1 MNSFKIVV
9 FLAVC
14 FSHQALGTFDVF
26 GRGFFS
32 RCFKPKPPANG
43 KITPEHRNVFS
54 KNQKIWISCGTNYDL
69 VGAKDLK
76 CLGRNKWRPALPKCV
91 PKVVQCEKPKE
102 PRDGFIVPKDETL
115 FDVGEKIWF
124 KCDRGFDLNGVKDLK
139 CLSNRRWSAPFPRC
153 DRKVVKCERPD
164 EPDNG
169 SIRPDDQ
176 DFFDVNEKIWFG
188 CERGFELKGKKDL
201 QCRSN
206 GKWSDKIPRCERKVV
221 KCERPDEPDNGSIR
235 PDDKDFFDVN
245 EKIWFSCERGF
256 ELKGK
261 KDLQCR
267 SNGKW
272 SDKIPR
278 CERKVVKCERPDE
291 PDNGSIRPDDKDFFD
306 VNEKIWF
313 GCERG
318 FELKGKKD
326 LQCRSNG
333 KWSDKIPRCE
343 RKVVKC
349 ERPDEPDNGSIRPD
363 DKDFFDVNEKIWF
376 GCERG
381 FELKGKKD
389 LQCRSN
395 GKWSDKI
402 PRCERKAIKCER
414 PDEPDNG
421 SIRPDDQDLF
431 DVDEK
436 IWFSCERGFELKGK
450 KDLRCRS
457 NGKWSDRIPRCEPA
471 EAVKCKV
478 PDAPRKGH
486 ISPAGQTFFD
496 VRDEIW
502 FGCQVGYFLV
512 GKESRTCLPNGQW
525 SGRNP
530 RCFFKNR
537 HY

>member
-26 GRGFFS
+26 GRAGFFS

-43 KITPEHRNVFS
+43 KITPEHKNVFY
-54 KNQKIWISCGTNYDL
+54 KNEKIWISCGANYDL

-76 CLGRNKWRPALPKCV
+76 CLGRNKWWPALPQCV

-139 CLSNRRWSAPFPRC
+139 CLSNGRWSAPFPRC
-153 DRKVVKCERPD
+153 DRKIVKCEKPD

-176 DFFDVNEKIWFG
+176 DFFDI
-188 CERGFELKGKKDL
+188 
-201 QCRSN
+201 
-206 GKWSDKIPRCERKVV
+206 
-221 KCERPDEPDNGSIR
+221 
-235 PDDKDFFDVN
+235 N

-278 CERKVVKCERPDE
+278 CERKVVKCEKPDE
-291 PDNGSIRPDDKDFFD
+291 PDKGSIRPDDQDFFD

-313 GCERG
+313 
-318 FELKGKKD
+318 
-326 LQCRSNG
+326 
-333 KWSDKIPRCE
+333 
-343 RKVVKC
+343 
-349 ERPDEPDNGSIRPD
+349 
-363 DKDFFDVNEKIWF
+363 
-376 GCERG
+376 
-381 FELKGKKD
+381 
-389 LQCRSN
+389 
-395 GKWSDKI
+395 
-402 PRCERKAIKCER
+402 
-414 PDEPDNG
+414 
-421 SIRPDDQDLF
+421 
-431 DVDEK
+431 
-436 IWFSCERGFELKGK
+436 SCDRGFELKGK

-457 NGKWSDRIPRCEPA
+457 NGKWSDKIPRCERKVVQCKKPLDPKDGFIISDDKDRFDVGDKIWFKCNRGFELDGVKDLECLGNGQWSDDFPTCNP
-471 EAVKCKV
+471 EAVKCQV

-496 VRDEIW
+496 VHDEIW
-502 FGCQVGYFLV
+502 FGCEVGYFLV

-530 RCFFKNR
+530 RCFFKYR